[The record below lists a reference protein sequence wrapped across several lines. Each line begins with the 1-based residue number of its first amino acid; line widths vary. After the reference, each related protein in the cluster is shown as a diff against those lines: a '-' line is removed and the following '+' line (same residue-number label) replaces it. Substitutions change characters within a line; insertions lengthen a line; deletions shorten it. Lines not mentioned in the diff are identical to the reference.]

1 MSKSNA
7 SAKNRRAYGGNP
19 PPTPV
24 PSPGP
29 QSSKQ
34 PVPANSGFTLPQ
46 VIAVIDGRLV
56 NLENFMKETKGSQNK
71 AIYESVSV
79 NQKNV
84 NQLSPVP
91 EVDSSVQEILS
102 EYNAR
107 FDMLVEEIASL
118 KDIVLKLQ
126 SYTMDVN
133 KTLLEER
140 IQILSDLGSNTNE
153 PQLFDLM
160 QNESGSESNNSEN
173 ATSGLDLKNLVKE
186 EFAAAP

>member
-24 PSPGP
+24 SAPGP
-29 QSSKQ
+29 QPSNQPASS
-34 PVPANSGFTLPQ
+34 NSGFTLPQ
-46 VIAVIDGRLV
+46 VIAVIDSRLV
-56 NLENFMKETKGSQNK
+56 NLETFMKETKGSQNK
-71 AIYESVSV
+71 AVYE
-79 NQKNV
+79 NV
-84 NQLSPVP
+84 VQRNVTQLAPVP

-107 FDMLVEEIASL
+107 FDMLVEEITSL

-173 ATSGLDLKNLVKE
+173 ATSSLDLKNLVKE